1 MSGQIVVEGVG
12 QILARFF
19 EEKGGEVYYLNDMG
33 DIVSIMARGIEKF
46 NIAEFREWAEKE
58 DGIPIAYC
66 KVITAEVNNGKLDL
80 WIWVYI
86 GDDTYDI

>member
-1 MSGQIVVEGVG
+1 MSEQVVVEGVG
-12 QILARFF
+12 QILAKFF

-33 DIVSIMARGIEKF
+33 DIVSIMAKGIEKF
-46 NIAEFREWAEKE
+46 NIAEFRDWAKEK

-86 GDDTYDI
+86 GDDHYDI